1 MARNGYSTQPSYL
14 HQQYVWLSPLEMGHR
29 PVLRSQK
36 LLNDLH
42 SAVQMLK
49 SNTLCFVNKNRQL
62 KKTDVPL

>member
-14 HQQYVWLSPLEMGHR
+14 HQQWLSPLEMGHR

-49 SNTLCFVNKNRQL
+49 SNTKNKNRQL